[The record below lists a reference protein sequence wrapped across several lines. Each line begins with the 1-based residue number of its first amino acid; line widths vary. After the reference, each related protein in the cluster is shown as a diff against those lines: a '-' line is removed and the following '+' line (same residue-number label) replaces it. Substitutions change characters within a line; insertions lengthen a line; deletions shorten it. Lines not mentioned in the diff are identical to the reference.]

1 MKKSALKSKEFLE
14 TLTTKRLLAYKRSL
28 MECRNYSNW
37 DEEGFQYEVLKSD
50 PEWIEN
56 MDIVKGIL
64 STRPH
69 ESKK

>member
-1 MKKSALKSKEFLE
+1 MKKSALKNREFLV

-28 MECRNYSNW
+28 MECRTGDWSSNNI
-37 DEEGFQYEVLKSD
+37 ELFKSQ

-56 MDIVKGIL
+56 MRILKEIL

-69 ESKK
+69 ESRQ